1 MGRKKIG
8 VLGGTFDPIHL
19 GHLIVAEEART
30 KLKLEKVLFI
40 TAGNPWLKDEVI
52 SSAYHRVSMVEKAV
66 EDNPY
71 FLSSSLEIDRPG
83 PSYSVDTISSLRE
96 TLGEG
101 GEIFFILGWDA
112 VAGLHRWKDPRR
124 LVKMCHLVV
133 VERPG
138 YPLPNVETLQ
148 AEIPGIRDSLLPLLT
163 PEVGVSSSDV
173 RQRIAQGLS
182 VRYLIPLKVEEYI
195 REQGLYR
202 GG

>member
-133 VERPG
+133 VGRPG

>member
-1 MGRKKIG
+1 MGHEKIG

-96 TLGEG
+96 TLGER

-112 VAGLHRWKDPRR
+112 VINLHRWKDPRR

-133 VERPG
+133 VGRPG
-138 YPLPNVETLQ
+138 YPSPDIETLQ
-148 AEIPGIRDSLLPLLT
+148 SEIPGIKDSLLPLST
-163 PEVGVSSSDV
+163 PEIGVRSSDV

-182 VRYLIPLKVEEYI
+182 VRYLIPLKVEKYI